1 MKLKIIILGC
11 LFVSAPPKQPECS
24 YHTVLIYGESFYR
37 SNTTGNHWVD
47 ANYIRCNAEV
57 SMTIKQLSLLK
68 EIGRYFFGLE
78 VRGEP
83 PLNPMEVE
91 NVALVIDFYSGG
103 SVASVVLIDS
113 GWRVFIY
120 RDYQPYNEVALTE
133 SQKCEV
139 FNLISI
145 MPYLVADPC

>member
-1 MKLKIIILGC
+1 
-11 LFVSAPPKQPECS
+11 
-24 YHTVLIYGESFYR
+24 
-37 SNTTGNHWVD
+37 
-47 ANYIRCNAEV
+47 
-57 SMTIKQLSLLK
+57 MTIKQLSLLK

-91 NVALVIDFYSGG
+91 NVALVIDFYSSG

-113 GWRVFIY
+113 DWRVFIY

-139 FNLISI
+139 FNLISV